1 MGDRLGTPGVVGF
14 SNFISSLGL
23 ALVCQEVD
31 LAVSA
36 GLLAGR
42 EIDDTTQ
49 GRVR

>member
-23 ALVCQEVD
+23 ALVCQEDLVD

-42 EIDDTTQ
+42 EID
-49 GRVR
+49 R